1 MTEDSDS
8 RTINAGQALADYI
21 AELDYGSV
29 IHYQEIE
36 QIIHRKWKT
45 NLYYRDISKAKHI
58 LEKKGKAIAPI
69 GGGDYQVLYP
79 GDYSGAYANQVK
91 LASRRIKR
99 GGQILEGAPVN
110 DMSQEERMTFN
121 NVYDFHK
128 RVESRL
134 AGEYVEVE
142 RLAQK
147 KHPFAIAAGNTD

>member
-1 MTEDSDS
+1 MTEENDS
-8 RTINAGQALADYI
+8 RTINAGQALADHI
-21 AELDYGSV
+21 ATLNYGSI

-45 NLYYRDISKAKHI
+45 HLYYRDISKAKHI

-110 DMSQEERMTFN
+110 DMSPEERMTFN

-147 KHPFAIAAGNTD
+147 KHPFAIAAGNSN

>member
-1 MTEDSDS
+1 MAENAEYK
-8 RTINAGQALADYI
+8 TINAGQALADHI
-21 AELDYGSV
+21 ATLDYGSI

-79 GDYSGAYANQVK
+79 GDYTGAYANQVK

-99 GGQILEGAPVN
+99 GGQLLEGAPVN

-142 RLAQK
+142 RLAHK
-147 KHPFAIAAGNTD
+147 PHPFAIAAKNPD